1 MPRRNTQKTYDD
13 MAIISTN
20 HEEVGFGLERFDE
33 AKNPFLEY
41 RWLFD
46 NQPRVNFDY
55 YEDNV
60 DDDWYKKA
68 LGELAV
74 KPYLVECLCRL
85 SEHLSTNIELVDGT
99 FLWGGHWT
107 FDLSVDEAGI
117 RDAAEDM
124 DLCFEGSLTTVFKD
138 LLGELLI
145 DFDEQRWFDH
155 YMDVFEKQHDPEE
168 SCDMDEYNDFITTI
182 TKSLPDTVEE
192 MDDYFS
198 TGGWNWHERAV
209 KENYRTN
216 KELTDKL
223 HDLYQQYVQED
234 AYTDLI
240 AYVYPS
246 GLWHEEQAY
255 FLREIIADY
264 FTALD
269 NQPAQLKLQLCD

>member
-1 MPRRNTQKTYDD
+1 
-13 MAIISTN
+13 MATVSTN

-33 AKNPFLEY
+33 AKNPFLTFEG
-41 RWLFD
+41 LFGD
-46 NQPRVNFDY
+46 QSRINLDY

-60 DDDWYKKA
+60 DDDWYKEA

-74 KPYLVECLCRL
+74 KPYLIEYLSAL
-85 SEHLSTNIELVDGT
+85 SEQLSTKIELVDGT
-99 FLWGGHWT
+99 FLWVGHWT
-107 FDLSVDEAGI
+107 FDLSVNEDEI
-117 RDAAEDM
+117 RALGNVPDDEDPTIW
-124 DLCFEGSLTTVFKD
+124 EVFLD
-138 LLGELLI
+138 VTYGGCENV
-145 DFDEQRWFDH
+145 DEQGRFDH
-155 YMDVFEKQHDPEE
+155 YMDVFERQHDPEE
-168 SCDMDEYNDFITTI
+168 SCYMDEYNDFITTI

-198 TGGWNWHERAV
+198 TTGWNWHERAV

-223 HDLYQQYVQED
+223 HDLYQQYGQED
-234 AYTDLI
+234 AYTELV

-269 NQPAQLKLQLCD
+269 NQPAQLKLQL